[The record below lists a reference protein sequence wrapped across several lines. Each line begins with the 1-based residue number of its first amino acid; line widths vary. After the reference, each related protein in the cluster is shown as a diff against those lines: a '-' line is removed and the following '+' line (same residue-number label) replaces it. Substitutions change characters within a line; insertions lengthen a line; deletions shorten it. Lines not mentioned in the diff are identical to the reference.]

1 MKTRDGIVSVKN
13 QHGRVVHFRVDLVEH
28 VCLQQFSRIDGV
40 DTMVTAIR
48 LVSGNAIFTKM
59 PKYKVLRRIG
69 WAAEKHAPWLEF
81 NDTKPTWWDTH
92 LALIK
97 DEQRILAIR
106 HIREETGLGLKE
118 AKAISDRVVDLLK
131 AGVIP

>member
-1 MKTRDGIVSVKN
+1 MKTRDGIVSVKDHN
-13 QHGRVVHFRVDLVEH
+13 GRTAYFKSDCV
-28 VCLQQFSRIDGV
+28 IGV
-40 DTMVTAIR
+40 DTADLNRDGGPLFTRIA
-48 LVSGNAIFTKM
+48 LVDEQFFTKM
-59 PKYKVLRRIG
+59 PKHKVLRLIG
-69 WAAEKHAPWLEF
+69 WDPEKHAPWLEF